1 MAPRRTTR
9 PAAGSPPRSRAL
21 RSASQR
27 RARPLS
33 SDNSA
38 DVTDRHDDEQR
49 EEEDEADRV
58 DRGLELRR
66 ESLAE
71 DAGDEDEEE
80 ATAIEARE
88 RDDIQHREVH
98 GQQADEL
105 EVRADAELRDLSDDD
120 EDLDRA
126 ADLRPATTA
135 PTSAARREQLTG
147 KRRDLADDLA
157 HEAHRL
163 PDRVGQRH
171 GDRTLD
177 LLEAHAERSFA
188 LGWLLARC
196 GLDRRDGAAIALDLQ
211 RDLLFRARLLPY
223 VIHEV
228 TGPRDRAVVD
238 LPHDI
243 ALHESRER
251 GGRVRHHLGDLD
263 VARRT
268 RRAGR
273 ERDRERGEREHDVHR
288 DTGDEHDRLH
298 PPRLRRERARM
309 SFAFLMDREVVLSED
324 AHVAAERDRA
334 DGIVD
339 LVHLEAEAPRPEPDR
354 AVSSTVARHGYRVA
368 STGSNRSVRG
378 IVQSIAR
385 VGAGACFQRSAY
397 WMKRRMS
404 GSASCAFVLPSA
416 SSTMAWT
423 IDSGWMTTSMRS

>member
-1 MAPRRTTR
+1 MIAPRRTTR
-9 PAAGSPPRSRAL
+9 PAAGRPPRSRAL

-33 SDNSA
+33 PDNSA

-105 EVRADAELRDLSDDD
+105 EVRADAELLHLSEDD
-120 EDLDRA
+120 E
-126 ADLRPATTA
+126 
-135 PTSAARREQLTG
+135 
-147 KRRDLADDLA
+147 
-157 HEAHRL
+157 
-163 PDRVGQRH
+163 V
-171 GDRTLD
+171 
-177 LLEAHAERSFA
+177 
-188 LGWLLARC
+188 
-196 GLDRRDGAAIALDLQ
+196 RDGAAIALDLQ

-223 VIHEV
+223 VIHEI

-273 ERDRERGEREHDVHR
+273 ERDRERGEREYDVHR

-298 PPRLRRERARM
+298 PPRLRGERARM
-309 SFAFLMDREVVLSED
+309 SFALLMDREVVLPED

-334 DGIVD
+334 DRIVD
-339 LVHLEAEAPRPEPDR
+339 LVHLEAEEPRAEADRELEDLHAEQPRRGVVPELVDR
-354 AVSSTVARHGYRVA
+354 DDERERDEEEDDVTRIGEERAHQR
-368 STGSNRSVRG
+368 STGSS
-378 IVQSIAR
+378 
-385 VGAGACFQRSAY
+385 RSAP
-397 WMKRRMS
+397 RT
-404 GSASCAFVLPSA
+404 SAS
-416 SSTMAWT
+416 M
-423 IDSGWMTTSMRS
+423 